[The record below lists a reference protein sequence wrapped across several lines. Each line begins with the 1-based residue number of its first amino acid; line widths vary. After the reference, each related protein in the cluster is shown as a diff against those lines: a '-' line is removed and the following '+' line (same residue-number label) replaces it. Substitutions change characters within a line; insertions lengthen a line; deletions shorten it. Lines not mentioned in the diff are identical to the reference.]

1 LSRQVLSPQVLS
13 AWLGLLRSHAEL
25 TRAMNAQ
32 LIAEHGI
39 TLNDYDVMVN
49 LARRR
54 EGCCGASIWP
64 TGCC

>member
-32 LIAEHGI
+32 LTAQHGI

-49 LARRR
+49 LA
-54 EGCCGASIWP
+54 EACCGASTWL